1 MNMQN
6 PSTGLTMK
14 NDRDELIKFIQRTT
28 SMKDEMANQIAQN
41 FQLKEFV
48 KGNFFVNEGK
58 INNEYLFLE
67 NGYMRAFLFDTEGN
81 EVTVNFY
88 SPKTVVFEV
97 SSFFQRV
104 IAQENIQAL
113 TDVKGWVITF
123 EELDNLFHSIPEFR
137 EFGRAILVKG
147 FVSLKVRTLSMINKT
162 AEQRYASLLKSNP
175 DIFQNA
181 PLKFIASYLGLTDTS
196 LSRIRK
202 EFSKKSFLAK

>member
-1 MNMQN
+1 
-6 PSTGLTMK
+6 MK

-48 KGNFFVNEGK
+48 KGDFFVNEGK

-67 NGYMRAFLFDTEGN
+67 NGYMRAFLLDTEGN

-147 FVSLKVRTLSMINKT
+147 FVSLKIRTLSMINKT

-175 DIFQNA
+175 DILQNS

>member
-1 MNMQN
+1 
-6 PSTGLTMK
+6 MK
-14 NDRDELIKFIQRTT
+14 NDRSELVQFILRTIP
-28 SMKDEMANQIAQN
+28 MKDGMANQIAGN
-41 FQLKEFV
+41 FRLKEFV
-48 KGNFFVNEGK
+48 KGDFNEGK

-67 NGYMRAFLFDTEGN
+67 NGYMRAFLLDTEGN

-88 SPKTVVFEV
+88 SPKSGVFEV

-113 TDVKGWVITF
+113 TEAKGWVITF

-147 FVSLKVRTLSMINKT
+147 FITLKMRTLSMINKT
-162 AEQRYASLLKSNP
+162 AEQRYASLLNSNP
-175 DIFQNA
+175 DLFQNA

>member
-1 MNMQN
+1 MQN